1 MRKPLIIYISG
12 APGAGKTTLAK
23 RLSAELYIP
32 HISSDLIHGGHR
44 FTDVV
49 SHDRSVSFHEAY
61 VPILQDMAQRGVSFI
76 ADHVLVKDTSNH
88 DVIEKIL
95 PYAHVIIIHLKATDP
110 IQRYLDRELVRT
122 DKGVVLREDE
132 LRERAEYH
140 RTSLEYTAELGEYGV
155 PTLVVN
161 ADDGYEPKFEEIVAF
176 VMEQA
181 GNCAEEAVEEAT

>member
-1 MRKPLIIYISG
+1 MQKPSIIYISG

-76 ADHVLVKDTSNH
+76 ADHVLVKDRSSH
-88 DVIEKIL
+88 DVIEKLL
-95 PYAHVIIIHLKATDP
+95 PYAHVIIIHLKVTDP
-110 IQRYLDRELVRT
+110 IQRYLDRELARI

-140 RTSLEYTAELGEYGV
+140 RTNLEYTAELGEYGV

-161 ADDGYEPKFEEIVAF
+161 ADDGYEPKFEEIVGWIE
-176 VMEQA
+176 EQKELR
-181 GNCAEEAVEEAT
+181 G